1 MTMASGYYPPGAE
14 YDPDAPYNQEEP
26 PEVLVELTATETLT
40 KTISAYTNKVWRV
53 YDEEGYGSYEKDG
66 FDPRDAWDEETDS
79 LETTLNKA
87 LEEITALRKEAEEHL
102 LKLEAHYGVRHRT
115 IPGAYHPDAAHLK
128 MRQLLW
134 NDWERIRQLKA
145 LEEALAGWESLEREV
160 ESDV

>member
-1 MTMASGYYPPGAE
+1 MASGYYPPGAE

-79 LETTLNKA
+79 LETTLSKA
-87 LEEITALRKEAEEHL
+87 LEEITALRKEAESHIKR
-102 LKLEAHYGVRHRT
+102 LKV
-115 IPGAYHPDAAHLK
+115 
-128 MRQLLW
+128 
-134 NDWERIRQLKA
+134 

>member
-1 MTMASGYYPPGAE
+1 M
-14 YDPDAPYNQEEP
+14 
-26 PEVLVELTATETLT
+26 ELTATETLT

-87 LEEITALRKEAEEHL
+87 LEEITALRKEAESHI
-102 LKLEAHYGVRHRT
+102 KR
-115 IPGAYHPDAAHLK
+115 
-128 MRQLLW
+128 
-134 NDWERIRQLKA
+134 LKA
-145 LEEALAGWESLEREV
+145 LEEALAGWETLEREV